1 MNIFVT
7 DFLTIEVIQ
16 QCNLNC
22 DMCLRGEST
31 GKRITREVVEKIFD
45 EVKYVKCIVFTGGE
59 VTLAYNEIKM
69 IIEVMKEKNVT
80 IDEYQIIVNG
90 TIYNKKLFD
99 LLKDTFKKG
108 TIAISCDYYHDKS
121 IKEKYKDKLETVM
134 RNYQKITEL
143 ENFVGLYHL
152 PVVLINTGRAKNL
165 TDVIK
170 EEPATIGFASMI
182 RKEKYLYVGPEI
194 SIDVDGNLVSGNNT
208 YEITNNNHYGNIF
221 EVPLSELIRMNSVRK
236 TFLSKQHFLMIKN
249 YLENNYFYGK
259 INRKGYIIQN
269 KKLVK
274 NVKRKLIYPENINK
288 DIYDETKRLI
298 YRYKNGENITL

>member
-1 MNIFVT
+1 MNIFIT

-45 EVKYVKCIVFTGGE
+45 EVKYVRCIVFTGGE

-69 IIEVMKEKNVT
+69 IIDVIKEKNVT
-80 IDEYQIIVNG
+80 IDEYQIVVNG

-99 LLKDTFKKG
+99 LLKNSFKKG

-121 IKEKYKDKLETVM
+121 IKENYKDKIETVM
-134 RNYQKITEL
+134 KNYKKITE
-143 ENFVGLYHL
+143 EEQFIGLYHL
-152 PVVLINTGRAKNL
+152 PYILFNSGRAKNL

-170 EEPATIGFASMI
+170 EEPSIIGFASMI
-182 RKEKYLYVGPEI
+182 KNNKYLYVGPEI
-194 SIDVDGNLVSGNNT
+194 CIDVNGNLVSGNNT
-208 YEITNNNHYGNIF
+208 YEITNDNHFGNIF
-221 EVPLSELIRMNSVRK
+221 DTSLSELIRKNSVRNY
-236 TFLSKQHFLMIKN
+236 FLSKTHFIIVKN
-249 YLENNYFYGK
+249 ILENNYFFGK
-259 INRKGYIIQN
+259 LNRRGYSIKN

-274 NVKRKLIYPENINK
+274 NVKRKIIYPENINQEVN
-288 DIYDETKRLI
+288 DDSKRLI
-298 YRYKNGENITL
+298 YKYKNNEYIDI